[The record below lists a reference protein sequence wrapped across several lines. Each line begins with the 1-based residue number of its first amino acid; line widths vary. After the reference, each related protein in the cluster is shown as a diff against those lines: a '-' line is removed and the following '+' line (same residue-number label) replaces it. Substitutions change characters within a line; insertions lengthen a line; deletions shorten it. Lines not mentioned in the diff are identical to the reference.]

1 MIRTFILITV
11 FLLTTLADAQRKPL
25 RGITTGPIKP
35 SNLSLKQ
42 EVEHAIV
49 KGLRWLEEQ
58 QSTEGLWGEEE
69 YPALT
74 AMAVSVILND
84 PTRDSGDPLPAGV
97 DKGLQFILSKQ
108 QSDGGIYG
116 KGLASYN
123 TSISMMTLMQ
133 ANRSE
138 FDSAI
143 KKARRFLINQQSDFD
158 ARGKADNTFD
168 GGIGYGSRW
177 AHSDLS
183 NTYIALEALHY
194 AEKYIKRNP
203 ETDLELDLDWEMAI
217 SFIQRCQNRPES
229 NSEDWAD
236 SSKANHGGFIYF
248 PGSSM
253 AGEQKLPNGKIA
265 LRSYGSMS
273 YAGLLSF
280 IYAKMEPSDPRVSA
294 ARQWLVENYSI
305 DENPGLGAQGMFYYY
320 HTMAKAL
327 TVLEEDI
334 LVLPDGTKVAWRE
347 QLAKRLFD
355 LQDSKGFWV
364 NENGR
369 WWEKDPVLVSCY
381 ALLTLERLYH
391 TL

>member
-25 RGITTGPIKP
+25 RSITTGPIKR

-49 KGLRWLEEQ
+49 KGVRWLEEQ
-58 QSTEGLWGEEE
+58 QSNDGLWGEEE

-74 AMAVSVILND
+74 AMAVSVIIND
-84 PTRDSGDPLPAGV
+84 PTRDSSDPLPPGV

-138 FDSAI
+138 FDSVI

-203 ETDLELDLDWEMAI
+203 ETDLEIDLDWEMAI

>member
-1 MIRTFILITV
+1 
-11 FLLTTLADAQRKPL
+11 
-25 RGITTGPIKP
+25 
-35 SNLSLKQ
+35 
-42 EVEHAIV
+42 
-49 KGLRWLEEQ
+49 
-58 QSTEGLWGEEE
+58 
-69 YPALT
+69 
-74 AMAVSVILND
+74 MAVSVIIND
-84 PTRDSGDPLPAGV
+84 PTRDSSDPLPPGV

-138 FDSAI
+138 FDSVI

-203 ETDLELDLDWEMAI
+203 ETDLKLDLDWEMAI
-217 SFIQRCQNRPES
+217 SFIQRCQNRPET

-305 DENPGLGAQGMFYYY
+305 SENPGLGAQGMFYYY

-327 TVLEEDI
+327 TVLGEDI

-355 LQDSKGFWV
+355 LQGQQGILG
-364 NENGR
+364 E
-369 WWEKDPVLVSCY
+369 
-381 ALLTLERLYH
+381 
-391 TL
+391 